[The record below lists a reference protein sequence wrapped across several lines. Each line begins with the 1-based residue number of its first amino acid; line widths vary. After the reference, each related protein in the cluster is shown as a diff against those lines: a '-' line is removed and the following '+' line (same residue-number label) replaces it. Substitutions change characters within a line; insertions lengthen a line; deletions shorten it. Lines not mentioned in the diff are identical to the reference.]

1 MEKSLQ
7 EKFDALVAAARP
19 NENNPDG
26 WSKGNFVAHY
36 STLPEGLQ
44 RYLHFQ
50 MPEDASLGAKRQLFQ
65 PEHHASTRDLFERW
79 ENEAV
84 NDRKWQSQSAGM
96 AR

>member
-1 MEKSLQ
+1 
-7 EKFDALVAAARP
+7 
-19 NENNPDG
+19 
-26 WSKGNFVAHY
+26 
-36 STLPEGLQ
+36 
-44 RYLHFQ
+44 